1 MFLPHGQSRERARSF
16 APVSFALAA
25 GLALGPLGA
34 AAQTFADP
42 SVRVPIDS
50 VAVSGNVVFQ
60 SGPVLGTIGIFA
72 GDTVGYFEVQ
82 EAQRRVWATG
92 SFSDVSV
99 TAVESPTGAVLTFHV
114 VEHPTVRETQAVGL
128 TSLGADEVWTEIG
141 ISQGISY
148 SPQFLVDAR
157 RFIQD
162 RLGERGILF
171 AQVEEELVPLNDGSN
186 AVNWILHVTEGQ
198 RVTIAEV
205 IFNGNE
211 AVADS
216 ELEGLLTNRSEGFFW
231 YRDGSLNQDEMEA
244 DLDVR
249 LPDFYASRGYLD
261 FEVIGDSVVIDPV
274 SGKARLEIDVNEGPL
289 YRIGSFE
296 IEGNRQF
303 PTATLEALYEPN
315 EGGILRSL
323 GFGDEPEEVGEP
335 VFNQT
340 AFDEATASAQ
350 ELYGNSGYLYA
361 QVTPEV
367 VRGMPS
373 TESGDPTVSLRWV
386 IEEGQPAY
394 VRQIN
399 IVGNDYTHDRVIRE
413 RILLLPGDLFSQD
426 RLIRSYQAVSGLGF
440 FESPLPFP
448 EIAPDPE
455 TGDIDI
461 TFSVV
466 ERQTGSVN
474 FGTTVGGA
482 TGLSGFVGYDQP
494 NLFGQAKSGSLRW
507 DFGRYQNSFTLQ
519 YTDPA
524 LLQSRVSGSLSLYN
538 ARDRFFSFQS
548 GERRVLGVTTRV
560 GVPVRGS
567 LFTRAYV
574 GYSISRTDYDLES
587 GSNDTSLFDRPS
599 GIQSQLSLSL
609 ARSTLDHPLF
619 PTIGSDQRVTTEFN
633 GGFLGGDG
641 DFTKTMIE
649 GAWWVP
655 IGQLG
660 SAEAGGGARFTLG
673 LRARA
678 GVITGD
684 AEAFPFERFWVGG
697 VQFGEPLRGYE
708 ETTITP
714 FGYRAE
720 NASGV
725 RDIDRLGD
733 AFVTIGAE
741 YALRVS
747 TTISISAFYDAGNV
761 WAHPNEIDPS
771 RLFRGAGLGLQLVT
785 PFGPFGLDYAYGFDK
800 DEPGWQLH
808 FRMSGGQ
815 PGL

>member
-1 MFLPHGQSRERARSF
+1 LPEF
-16 APVSFALAA
+16 Y
-25 GLALGPLGA
+25 
-34 AAQTFADP
+34 
-42 SVRVPIDS
+42 
-50 VAVSGNVVFQ
+50 
-60 SGPVLGTIGIFA
+60 GT
-72 GDTVGYFEVQ
+72 
-82 EAQRRVWATG
+82 
-92 SFSDVSV
+92 
-99 TAVESPTGAVLTFHV
+99 
-114 VEHPTVRETQAVGL
+114 
-128 TSLGADEVWTEIG
+128 
-141 ISQGISY
+141 
-148 SPQFLVDAR
+148 
-157 RFIQD
+157 
-162 RLGERGILF
+162 
-171 AQVEEELVPLNDGSN
+171 
-186 AVNWILHVTEGQ
+186 
-198 RVTIAEV
+198 
-205 IFNGNE
+205 
-211 AVADS
+211 
-216 ELEGLLTNRSEGFFW
+216 
-231 YRDGSLNQDEMEA
+231 
-244 DLDVR
+244 
-249 LPDFYASRGYLD
+249 RGYLD
-261 FEVIGDSVVIDPV
+261 FQVLGDSVVIDPV
-274 SGKARLEIDVNEGPL
+274 SGKARLEVDVDEGPL
-289 YRIGSFE
+289 YRVASFE

-303 PTATLEALYEPN
+303 PTETLAALYEQDS
-315 EGGILRSL
+315 GGLL
-323 GFGDEPEEVGEP
+323 GTFGFGGGGDEVGEP
-335 VFNQT
+335 VFDQA
-340 AFDEATASAQ
+340 AFDQATTSAQ

-367 VRGMPS
+367 TRLDPS
-373 TESGDPTVSLRWV
+373 TDGDPRVALRWV

-413 RILLLPGDLFSQD
+413 RILLLPGDLYSQD

-448 EIAPDPE
+448 EVVPDVA
-455 TGDIDI
+455 TGDVNI

-524 LLQSRVSGSLSLYN
+524 ILQSRLSGSLSLYN
-538 ARDRFFSFQS
+538 ARDRFFSFS
-548 GERRVLGVTTRV
+548 TGERRVLGVTTRV

-567 LFTRAYV
+567 LFTRLYL
-574 GYSISRTDYDLES
+574 GYSISRTDYDLE
-587 GSNDTSLFDRPS
+587 GGAEDTSLFGRPS
-599 GIQSQLSLSL
+599 GLQSQFSVGL

-619 PTIGSDQRVTTEFN
+619 PTVGSDQRWTTEFN
-633 GGFLGGDG
+633 GGVLGGDG
-641 DFTKTMIE
+641 DFTKTTIE

-660 SAEAGGGARFTLG
+660 AADAGGARFTLG

-684 AEAFPFERFWVGG
+684 ADAFPFERFWVGG
-697 VQFGEPLRGYE
+697 VQFGEPLRGYD

-714 FGYRAE
+714 LGYREKGAD
-720 NASGV
+720 GV

-733 AFVTIGAE
+733 TFLTVGAE
-741 YALRVS
+741 YALRLS

-761 WAHPNEIDPS
+761 WAHPSEVDPS
-771 RLFRGAGLGLQLVT
+771 RMFRGAGLGLQLVT